1 MHKLVLA
8 TSSTYRKSL
17 LARLGQPFEAVAP
30 DIDEQLLNGETP
42 EVMVRRL
49 SEAKARALADR
60 FPSNLIIGSDQVAV
74 LGETILTKP
83 GNFEGAVKQLRAQS
97 GKRVLFLTGL
107 ALLDTQ
113 SGNCTVDVVPT
124 EVEFK
129 ELDDEEISA
138 YLNRDKPYNCAGSFR
153 SEGLGICLFNAIHS
167 TDPSALIGLPLIRL
181 CQMLRKNNY
190 KLL

>member
-30 DIDEQLLNGETP
+30 DIDEQRLNGETP

-181 CQMLRKNNY
+181 CQMLRKDNY